1 MLFFFFCVFFFKQK
15 TAYEMRISDWSSDV
29 CSSDL
34 KTRGLRPVME
44 TLRDAGFSSAQAYGS
59 LELRAAAAYMTLSQ
73 NLDVM
78 DDLNMAMLQ
87 QGTATEAA
95 ERSMDSLSAQWQRFL
110 NIVGAELYSRDGQK
124 GLTGLL
130 KDVNDLIEAYDAN
143 KRAAQDW
150 ATDLQKSY
158 DQAVASGDHLKATWD
173 GLKISFVSFHDELAG
188 AGLLPVEPIFR
199 SAAESA
205 ADLDTQIAKTNEVLA
220 ANSVKLGAVD
230 EAIGNLLVKQDSLS
244 SNHRSEEHTSELQSL
259 MRNSYAVF

>member
-1 MLFFFFCVFFFKQK
+1 M
-15 TAYEMRISDWSSDV
+15 ADV
-29 CSSDL
+29 DG

-87 QGTATEAA
+87 QGTATEVA

-143 KRAAQDW
+143 KDR
-150 ATDLQKSY
+150 KSTR
-158 DQAVASGDHLKATWD
+158 L
-173 GLKISFVSFHDELAG
+173 
-188 AGLLPVEPIFR
+188 
-199 SAAESA
+199 
-205 ADLDTQIAKTNEVLA
+205 
-220 ANSVKLGAVD
+220 NS
-230 EAIGNLLVKQDSLS
+230 S
-244 SNHRSEEHTSELQSL
+244 H
-259 MRNSYAVF
+259 